1 MNVSAVIPTLNEE
14 HSLPGLLVELSRQG
28 ACQIIVA
35 DGGSADRT
43 VDIARRFGA
52 EVVRL
57 FPSRGKQLNA
67 GAAAA
72 TGEALFFV
80 HADVKLPPDAV
91 SLIAD
96 CLSRGCHVGG
106 SFSIAIDSPRPSIRL
121 ISWMINQ
128 RSRLLRLPY
137 GDQGIFITRR
147 AFNAL
152 GGYREIP
159 IMEDLEFV
167 KRMNRLGSTALLPQ
181 KIITSARR
189 YEKEGPAFSTFRN
202 WLQVTLFFAGVNPTR
217 IRKLY
222 PHVR

>member
-1 MNVSAVIPTLNEE
+1 MKVSAVIPTLNEE
-14 HSLPGLLVELSRQG
+14 HTLPGVLSELSRQG

-35 DGGSADRT
+35 DGGSTDRT
-43 VDIARRFGA
+43 VDVARGFGA
-52 EVVRL
+52 EVVCL
-57 FPSRGKQLNA
+57 SPGRGKQLNA
-67 GAAAA
+67 GASVAA
-72 TGEALFFV
+72 GEALFFV

-96 CLSRGCHVGG
+96 CLSGGCYVGG
-106 SFSIAIDSPRPSIRL
+106 AFSIAIDSPRPSVRF

-128 RSRLLRLPY
+128 RSRLLKLPY
-137 GDQGIFITRR
+137 GDQGIFITRG
-147 AFNAL
+147 AFDAL

-167 KRMNRLGSTALLPQ
+167 GRMNRFGPTALLPR
-181 KIITSARR
+181 KIVTSARR

-202 WLQVTLFFAGVNPTR
+202 WLQVTLFYAGVNPAR
-217 IRKLY
+217 IQKLY